1 MLYLLFEGRIA
12 IIPSNLM
19 KIFFLP
25 FFLKGKDFLK
35 DKEQENSEEDRRV
48 KAVAHPARDK
58 MIKRATI
65 NK

>member
-1 MLYLLFEGRIA
+1 
-12 IIPSNLM
+12 M